1 MAETFHAQ
9 VLTPD
14 GSLFE
19 GDVRGVQVPGVQ
31 GSFEIRA
38 DHAPIISTL
47 GIGHIRIEGTRG
59 EPHYLAVTGGL
70 VEMSD
75 NRMTLLAEV
84 AERVE
89 DIDVE
94 RAMRAKKR
102 AMDQLFKPQTDRL
115 SAESALRR
123 AENRLQV
130 IDMQKRGR

>member
-9 VLTPD
+9 ILTPD
-14 GSLFE
+14 GTLFE
-19 GDVRGVQVPGVQ
+19 GEARGVQIPGVS

-47 GIGHIRIEGTRG
+47 GVGHIRIEGEQG
-59 EPHYLAVTGGL
+59 KPLYMAITGGL

-89 DIDVE
+89 DIDME
-94 RAMRAKKR
+94 RAMRARKR
-102 AMDQLFKPQTDRL
+102 AMDQLFKPETEDRL

-123 AENRLQV
+123 AENRLNV
-130 IDMQKRGR
+130 IEMQKKG